1 MTADARSAARLVASA
16 ARGGAL
22 HEIPRRVCAAVRDG
36 LEVDGA
42 TVSLLTDTPS
52 RQLLAASDDAALCLE
67 EIQFTVLE
75 GPCINAARTGE
86 PVAVDDLAGEPT
98 PWPLFGATMGEK
110 LPQVRSVYA
119 LPLFFGDYVL
129 GSIDLLGLRPRA
141 LDEEGLERASHVA
154 DAVTAALLPVREV
167 IITGS
172 RPPAWDPEPVVRA
185 HWFDTARAVVAL
197 AARRQSSH
205 GDALAVMRA
214 EAFRTG
220 QTLAD
225 ITADILRDPPD
236 APGADVL

>member
-1 MTADARSAARLVASA
+1 MGRTVTADAGHAARLIASA
-16 ARGGAL
+16 AKGGAV
-22 HEIPRRVCAAVRDG
+22 EEVPRRVCAAVRDG

-75 GPCINAARTGE
+75 GPCISAAATGE
-86 PVAVDDLAGEPT
+86 PVAVDDLAGELT
-98 PWPLFGATMGEK
+98 PWPLFGAAMREK
-110 LPQVRSVYA
+110 LPQVGSVYA

-141 LDEEGLERASHVA
+141 LDEEGLERASRAA
-154 DAVTAALLPVREV
+154 DAVAAALLPVREV

-172 RPPAWDPEPVVRA
+172 QPPAWEPEPVVRA

-197 AARRQSSH
+197 AVRRRLSH
-205 GDALAVMRA
+205 EDALAVMRA
-214 EAFRTG
+214 EAFRTDK
-220 QTLAD
+220 TLAD
-225 ITADILRDPPD
+225 ITAAILRDPPGT
-236 APGADVL
+236 P